1 MISIT
6 TYYICYILFWII
18 IWNVVRWS
26 HPKSVP
32 RYLVH
37 LPRKIFHLRF
47 VCPPHT
53 LAFGFG
59 DNHNNVHLL
68 FGIATLVAD
77 ILRYCWTVNKHIY
90 AQVGYAVQYR
100 MKARTSTTQH
110 LWVLNDYRVLP
121 LKVALCDPVKN
132 WNEHSMTD
140 FRTDWSKTYFKI
152 TQEHAR
158 IHIPGPPPLCNDRFF
173 FIINSTLIYIYE
185 YKLPNCSYIIA
196 VRKTHIL
203 HYWPA
208 SRYIKEALTCIL
220 KW

>member
-110 LWVLNDYRVLP
+110 LRVLNDYRVLP

-140 FRTDWSKTYFKI
+140 FRTDWSKTHFKI

-173 FIINSTLIYIYE
+173 FYYQFDINLYLRI
-185 YKLPNCSYIIA
+185 
-196 VRKTHIL
+196 
-203 HYWPA
+203 
-208 SRYIKEALTCIL
+208 
-220 KW
+220 